1 MVCAH
6 TQKKNKW
13 FMDLLSYKSPE
24 SEVSGIVQFDLLCQ
38 SSFNGE
44 REFDPLQDAFG
55 DWDPDN

>member
-1 MVCAH
+1 M
-6 TQKKNKW
+6 NKW